1 MEQGA
6 LVSAGAAKRLAA
18 TKALEWVQP
27 GMTIGLGTGSTAA
40 CFVEALA
47 ERVRGGLTIRGVP
60 TSTAT
65 ENLARSR
72 GVPLVA
78 LAETNGIDLTVDGA
92 DEVDSS
98 GSAIKGGGGALLR
111 EKVVAAAT
119 RGSRI
124 AVVDAS
130 KWVSR
135 LGNFPLPVEVVPFA
149 AVVVQRRIEAAWKVE
164 TVVRGGTETPFR
176 TDNGNAILDCRFGE
190 RQDWPAIA
198 AELDGTPG
206 VVCHGIFWKMFDVIL
221 VGDEQ
226 DVRVE
231 RARRE

>member
-1 MEQGA
+1 MSVE
-6 LVSAGAAKRLAA
+6 AAKRLAA
-18 TKALEWVQP
+18 ARALDWVEP

-40 CFVEALA
+40 LFVECLA
-47 ERVRGGLTIRGVP
+47 ERVRAGLDVRGVP
-60 TSTAT
+60 TSSAT
-65 ENLARSR
+65 EKLARAQ
-72 GVPLVA
+72 GVPLVE
-78 LAETNGIDLTVDGA
+78 LAEAGALDLTVDGA
-92 DEVDSS
+92 DEIDAR

-119 RGSRI
+119 RGPRI

-135 LGNFPLPVEVVPFA
+135 LGKFPLPVEVVPFA
-149 AVVVQRRIEAAWKVE
+149 CGVVQRRIEAAWQVE
-164 TVVRGGTETPFR
+164 TAVRGGIETPFR
-176 TDNGNAILDCRFGE
+176 TDNGNAILDCRFGV
-190 RQDWPAIA
+190 RQDWPTIA

-206 VVCHGIFWKMFDVIL
+206 VVCHGIFWEMFDVIL

-231 RARRE
+231 RARRES